1 MTDTPGMAVRLDG
14 LTKSFGPVRAVR
26 GVDLDIA
33 PGEVVALLG
42 PNGAGKSTTID
53 MLLGLARPD
62 HGSARLFGREPQAA
76 VSEGLVGAMLQ
87 AGTILPDVAVGE
99 LVDLFGSLHKRP
111 IPVEEALERAGIAD
125 LAKRPTAKLSGGQVQ
140 RVRFALAVV
149 TDPELLVLDEPTVAM
164 DVEARRS
171 FWAQMHAL
179 TAAGRTV
186 LFATHYLAEADEYA
200 DRVVLMREGSI
211 VADGTSAEIKS
222 RVAGRSISATF
233 ARTTPRELAELPG
246 VDDVREGR
254 NGRTILRCDDSDLA
268 LRAMLARYP
277 DARDIEVESVDLEE
291 AFLALTGSTSSEK
304 VS

>member
-1 MTDTPGMAVRLDG
+1 MTNTSGMAVRLDG
-14 LTKSFGPVRAVR
+14 LTKSFGTVRAVR

-62 HGSARLFGREPQAA
+62 HGSARIFGREPQAA
-76 VSEGLVGAMLQ
+76 VAEGLVGAMLQ
-87 AGTILPDVAVGE
+87 AGTILPDVTVGE
-99 LVDLFGSLHKRP
+99 LVDLFGSLHKKP
-111 IPVEEALERAGIAD
+111 IPVEEALARAGIAD
-125 LAKRPTAKLSGGQVQ
+125 LAKRPTSKLSGGQIQ

-171 FWAQMHAL
+171 FWTTMHEL
-179 TAAGRTV
+179 TASGRTV

-200 DRVVLMREGSI
+200 DRVVLMREGEI
-211 VADGTSAEIKS
+211 VADGTTAQIKS

-233 ARTTPRELAELPG
+233 ARTTMRELADLPG

-254 NGRTILRCDDSDLA
+254 QGRAVLRCGDSDLA
-268 LRAMLARYP
+268 LRALLAKYP

-291 AFLALTGSTSSEK
+291 AFLALTSSETA
-304 VS
+304 S